1 VSRRPWRPAPAASGP
16 AGERPR
22 RAAVLVPAVLLLAG
36 LGLGGVAGWRAA
48 SARPAAAGPAAV
60 PRLVVESVDGPVEEL
75 GGLGEIAYV
84 DADGVVGALAADG
97 RARRALGRAGQLR
110 LDADPVPGGGAPRAT
125 VSADRTLAYGYL
137 DDGSP
142 VAVRLADAKARR
154 LSAPGTA
161 AAAAIMQSADGAV
174 VAVCARSDQG
184 RPATTIQDRDGRQV
198 AGFGG
203 CALDLARDGSA
214 ALVPDPAREAGA
226 GGARPGPVRGLRLW
240 QRSGGNRAVLAHAEA
255 VEAARLVDP
264 GARPGDVVI
273 DGAWLAP
280 DARRALVRVA
290 TAGRRGPS
298 HDHWRPGPAL
308 VLVDLPSRR
317 WELVPTE
324 AYATGPVAWTAT
336 GGFAYALPSDFSSL
350 SDEVSLSVRHVPAGG
365 PPTLIQV
372 GNRDDSRMALSP
384 DGDWLLLHGGG
395 QWLFIRVDDP
405 EVRVSYTA
413 PGEFAGWLP
422 GRGTR

>member
-1 VSRRPWRPAPAASGP
+1 V
-16 AGERPR
+16 
-22 RAAVLVPAVLLLAG
+22 
-36 LGLGGVAGWRAA
+36 
-48 SARPAAAGPAAV
+48 
-60 PRLVVESVDGPVEEL
+60 
-75 GGLGEIAYV
+75 
-84 DADGVVGALAADG
+84 
-97 RARRALGRAGQLR
+97 
-110 LDADPVPGGGAPRAT
+110 
-125 VSADRTLAYGYL
+125 
-137 DDGSP
+137 
-142 VAVRLADAKARR
+142 
-154 LSAPGTA
+154 
-161 AAAAIMQSADGAV
+161 
-174 VAVCARSDQG
+174 
-184 RPATTIQDRDGRQV
+184 TTIQDRDGRQL

-203 CALDLARDGSA
+203 CALDLARDGAA
-214 ALVPDPAREAGA
+214 ALVPDPAPEAGA
-226 GGARPGPVRGLRLW
+226 GARPGPVRGLRLW
-240 QRSGGNRAVLAHAEA
+240 QRSGRSRAVLAHAQA

-264 GARPGDVVI
+264 GARPGDVVV

-298 HDHWRPGPAL
+298 GDHWRPGPAL
-308 VLVDLPSRR
+308 VLVDLSSRR

-324 AYATGPVAWTAT
+324 AYATGTVAWTPT

-365 PPTLIQV
+365 PPTLIRV

-405 EVRVSYTA
+405 EVRVTYTA